1 MLDIFSFF
9 SVALQLSCFKTHIQL
24 TPHHTWRKQLH
35 FYIASHVQS
44 LLDPVLAL
52 QYI

>member
-9 SVALQLSCFKTHIQL
+9 SVALQLGCFKIHIQL
-24 TPHHTWRKQLH
+24 IPYRAWRKQLH
-35 FYIASHVQS
+35 FYIASHMQS